1 MAPTLVASRTALP
14 PEGALR
20 LRPGE
25 AGSAAPACAG
35 GEGEVG
41 PTLTD
46 KDAAS
51 FDPELLLLPLGE
63 GGDEGLPEPA
73 CREIVPTLVASRN
86 ALPLKGAQYALKQ
99 PDAAASCNQN
109 AVCIWPASPGA
120 FTPSVQSRVRQ
131 TGAALLTAMLTV
143 ALVAS
148 LAAGSLWQQWRSLE
162 VETAERARVQSLWV
176 LTGALDWARLI
187 LREDGRT
194 GGADHL
200 SEPWAVALEEAR
212 LSTFLS
218 ADKSNTPDSDASA
231 SQAFLSGSITDL
243 QARLNVM
250 NLVEGNKVSEPS
262 LKAFAK
268 LFEQLGLPPGEL
280 MALAENLRLAL
291 DTSPENTAAQLAPLP
306 PQRLDQLV
314 WLGLPASSLAALR
327 PFITLLPARTPV
339 NLNTASATVLYASI
353 ASLDMAQAQRLVS
366 ARQLAPFRTL
376 PEAAALIGQTA
387 APVNASEH
395 SVSSRFFE
403 VQGRLRLDQSVVE
416 EHSVVQR
423 DGTDVRTLWR
433 DRGSLPRQ
441 TGPLQ

>member
-1 MAPTLVASRTALP
+1 MPAARRNRFHGPGWLGAFAVKSIVRRLVASYTVLPSKGPHFAL
-14 PEGALR
+14 GQS
-20 LRPGE
+20 
-25 AGSAAPACAG
+25 SAAG
-35 GEGEVG
+35 
-41 PTLTD
+41 
-46 KDAAS
+46 
-51 FDPELLLLPLGE
+51 F
-63 GGDEGLPEPA
+63 
-73 CREIVPTLVASRN
+73 
-86 ALPLKGAQYALKQ
+86 
-99 PDAAASCNQN
+99 CNQQ
-109 AVCIWPASPGA
+109 AACVWPASPVA
-120 FTPSVQSRVRQ
+120 VTPSVHSRGCQ
-131 TGAALLTAMLTV
+131 AGAALLTAMLTV

-187 LREDGRT
+187 LREDART

-231 SQAFLSGSITDL
+231 SQAFLSGAISDL
-243 QARLNVM
+243 QARMNVM
-250 NLVEGNKVSEPS
+250 NLVENNKISEPS

-280 MALAENLRLAL
+280 MVLAENLRLAL
-291 DTSPENTAAQLAPLP
+291 DTSPENTAAPLP

-314 WLGLPASSLAALR
+314 WLGLPASSLALLR

-366 ARQLAPFRTL
+366 ARQLSPFRTL
-376 PEAAALIGQTA
+376 PEVAALIGQTA
-387 APVNASEH
+387 VPVIDAQH

-433 DRGSLPRQ
+433 DRGSLARQ